1 VILLV
6 ALHRLPALALLAFI
20 PMTLKVVY
28 GATRWQDRKSLSL
41 PRLGMIEVFHSAL
54 FAVLIIAAF

>member
-1 VILLV
+1 LV
-6 ALHRLPALALLAFI
+6 AWHDVSVLALLAFV

-41 PRLGMIEVFHSAL
+41 PRLGVIEMIHSAL